1 MSQKCELVL
10 DYFNGHLAQTE
21 KEEFEQHLATCP
33 ECQEELM
40 ELQDLLGDVALV
52 SEQASPPPEMKK
64 RILDN
69 VFAADVK
76 PDKAIVTPIASKKEV
91 IETPLIK
98 NTASKKTWLTTLLAA
113 SLLLSLIGNG
123 YLMMQN
129 GEDSDL
135 AAEELKQPDNVVTL
149 QPSDAVGSGFAALFQ
164 QDQALSVMI
173 QTQDLPEL
181 TGNEVYQVWLLK
193 DGAPIP
199 AGDFT
204 IDDQGKGYV
213 FHNIAETTT
222 EDWDTIAITLEPQSG
237 NELPEGEIHLS
248 AGL

>member
-10 DYFNGHLAQTE
+10 DYFNGHLTQTE
-21 KEEFEQHLATCP
+21 REEFEQHLATCS

-40 ELQDLLGDVALV
+40 ELEDLLGDVALV

-64 RILDN
+64 RILNN
-69 VFAADVK
+69 VFAEDVNSENVL
-76 PDKAIVTPIASKKEV
+76 VTPIASKKEV
-91 IETPLIK
+91 VDEPFNKT
-98 NTASKKTWLTTLLAA
+98 TASRKPWLTTLLAA

-123 YLMMQN
+123 YLMLQN
-129 GEDSDL
+129 EESSDL

-149 QPSDAVGSGFAALFQ
+149 QPSDAAGSGFAALFQ
-164 QDQALSVMI
+164 QEQALSVMI

-181 TGNEVYQVWLLK
+181 SGSEVYQVWLLK
-193 DGAPIP
+193 DGSPIP

-204 IDDQGKGYV
+204 IDNQGKGYV
-213 FHNIAETTT
+213 FHNIEQTAL

>member
-10 DYFNGHLAQTE
+10 DYFNGHLTQTE
-21 KEEFEQHLATCP
+21 REEFEQHLATCP

-69 VFAADVK
+69 VFAEEVK
-76 PDKAIVTPIASKKEV
+76 SDKATVTPITIKKED
-91 IETPLIK
+91 ETPIRK
-98 NTASKKTWLTTLLAA
+98 NTASAKPWLTTMLAA
-113 SLLLSLIGNG
+113 SLLLSLVGNG

-129 GEDSDL
+129 DEGTESVT
-135 AAEELKQPDNVVTL
+135 EELKQPDNVVTL
-149 QPSDAVGSGFAALFQ
+149 QPSDAAGSGFAALFQ
-164 QDQALSVMI
+164 QEQALSVMI

-181 TGNEVYQVWLLK
+181 NGNEVYQVWLLK

-213 FHNIAETTT
+213 FHNIDQTTA

>member
-10 DYFNGHLAQTE
+10 DYFNGHLTQTE
-21 KEEFEQHLATCP
+21 REEFEQHLATCP
-33 ECQEELM
+33 GCQEELM

-69 VFAADVK
+69 VFAEDVK
-76 PDKAIVTPIASKKEV
+76 LDKATVTPIASKKEV
-91 IETPLIK
+91 VETPIVK
-98 NTASKKTWLTTLLAA
+98 STVSGKPWLTTLLAA
-113 SLLLSLIGNG
+113 SLLLSLVGNG

-129 GEDSDL
+129 DEGTESVT
-135 AAEELKQPDNVVTL
+135 EELKQPDNVVTL
-149 QPSDAVGSGFAALFQ
+149 QPSDAAGSGFAALFQ
-164 QDQALSVMI
+164 QEQALSVMI

-181 TGNEVYQVWLLK
+181 NGNEVYQVWLLK

-204 IDDQGKGYV
+204 IDNQGKGYV
-213 FHNIAETTT
+213 FHNIEQTSA

-237 NELPEGEIHLS
+237 NALPEGEIHLS

>member
-10 DYFNGHLAQTE
+10 DYFNGHLTQTE
-21 KEEFEQHLATCP
+21 REEFEQHLATCP

-69 VFAADVK
+69 VFAEDVK
-76 PDKAIVTPIASKKEV
+76 PEKATVTPISSKKEV
-91 IETPLIK
+91 ETPVSK
-98 NTASKKTWLTTLLAA
+98 NTASGKPWLTTLLAA
-113 SLLLSLIGNG
+113 SLLLSLVGNG

-129 GEDSDL
+129 GEGRDL
-135 AAEELKQPDNVVTL
+135 AAEELKQPDSVVTL
-149 QPSDAVGSGFAALFQ
+149 QPSAAAGSGFAAIFQ

-204 IDDQGKGYV
+204 LDDQGKGYV
-213 FHNIAETTT
+213 FHNIGETTT

>member
-10 DYFNGHLAQTE
+10 DYFNGHLTQTE
-21 KEEFEQHLATCP
+21 REEFEQHLATCP

-52 SEQASPPPEMKK
+52 SEQASPPPEMKN

-69 VFAADVK
+69 VFAENVNSEGN
-76 PDKAIVTPIASKKEV
+76 IVTPIPSNNETKTLVAKEAPKSK
-91 IETPLIK
+91 P
-98 NTASKKTWLTTLLAA
+98 WLTTLLAA

-129 GEDSDL
+129 AEGNDL

-149 QPSDAVGSGFAALFQ
+149 QPSDVASSGFAALFQ
-164 QDQALSVMI
+164 QEQALSVMI
-173 QTQDLPEL
+173 QTQNLPEL
-181 TGNEVYQVWLLK
+181 SGNEVYQVWLLK

-204 IDDQGKGYV
+204 IDNQGKGYV
-213 FHNIAETTT
+213 FHNIEQTAL

>member
-10 DYFNGHLAQTE
+10 DYFNGHLTQPE
-21 KEEFEQHLATCP
+21 REEFEQHLATCP

-64 RILDN
+64 RILEN
-69 VFAADVK
+69 VFAEDVK
-76 PDKAIVTPIASKKEV
+76 PEKATVTPIASKKEV
-91 IETPLIK
+91 ETSVS
-98 NTASKKTWLTTLLAA
+98 NTASGKPWLTTLLAA
-113 SLLLSLIGNG
+113 SLLLSLVGNG

-129 GEDSDL
+129 DDEAESV
-135 AAEELKQPDNVVTL
+135 AEELRQPDNVVTL
-149 QPSDAVGSGFAALFQ
+149 QPSDVTGTGFAALFQ
-164 QDQALSVMI
+164 QEQALSVMI

-181 TGNEVYQVWLLK
+181 SGDEVYQVWLLK
-193 DGAPIP
+193 DGSPIP

>member
-91 IETPLIK
+91 IETPHIK
-98 NTASKKTWLTTLLAA
+98 NTASKKPWLTTLLAA

>member
-10 DYFNGHLAQTE
+10 DYFNGHLTQTE
-21 KEEFEQHLATCP
+21 REEFEQHLATCP

-69 VFAADVK
+69 VFAEDVNSEGN
-76 PDKAIVTPIASKKEV
+76 IVTPIPSKNETKTLVAKEA
-91 IETPLIK
+91 PK
-98 NTASKKTWLTTLLAA
+98 SKPWLTTLLAA

-129 GEDSDL
+129 AEGNDL

-149 QPSDAVGSGFAALFQ
+149 QPSDVAGSGFAALFQ
-164 QDQALSVMI
+164 QEQALSVMI
-173 QTQDLPEL
+173 QTQNLPEL
-181 TGNEVYQVWLLK
+181 SGNEVYQVWLLK

-204 IDDQGKGYV
+204 IDNQGKGYV
-213 FHNIAETTT
+213 LHNIEQTAL

>member
-10 DYFNGHLAQTE
+10 DYFNGHLTQTE
-21 KEEFEQHLATCP
+21 REEFEQHLATCP

-69 VFAADVK
+69 VFAENVNSEGN
-76 PDKAIVTPIASKKEV
+76 IVTPIPSKNETKTLVAKEA
-91 IETPLIK
+91 PK
-98 NTASKKTWLTTLLAA
+98 SKPWLTTLLAA

-129 GEDSDL
+129 AEGNDL

-149 QPSDAVGSGFAALFQ
+149 QPSDVASSGFAALFQ
-164 QDQALSVMI
+164 QEQALSVMI
-173 QTQDLPEL
+173 QTQNLPEL
-181 TGNEVYQVWLLK
+181 SGNEVYQVWLLK

-204 IDDQGKGYV
+204 IDNQGKGYV
-213 FHNIAETTT
+213 FHNIEQTAL

>member
-10 DYFNGHLAQTE
+10 DYFNGHLTQTVR
-21 KEEFEQHLATCP
+21 EEFEQHLATCQ

-52 SEQASPPPEMKK
+52 SEEASPPPEMKK

-69 VFAADVK
+69 VFAEDVK
-76 PDKAIVTPIASKKEV
+76 PEQTIVTPIASNKEV
-91 IETPLIK
+91 VETPIIK
-98 NTASKKTWLTTLLAA
+98 NTASGKPWLTTLLAA

-129 GEDSDL
+129 DEGDL
-135 AAEELKQPDNVVTL
+135 AAEELKEPDNVVTL
-149 QPSDAVGSGFAALFQ
+149 QPSDAAGSGFAALFQ
-164 QDQALSVMI
+164 QEQALSVMI

-213 FHNIAETTT
+213 FHNIEQTTT
-222 EDWDTIAITLEPQSG
+222 EDWDTIAITLEPQRG